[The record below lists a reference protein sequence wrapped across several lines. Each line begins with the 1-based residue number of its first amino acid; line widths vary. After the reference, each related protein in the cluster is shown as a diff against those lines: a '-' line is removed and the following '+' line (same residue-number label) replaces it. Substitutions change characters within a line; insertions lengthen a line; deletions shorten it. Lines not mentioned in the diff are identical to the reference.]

1 MKKEGIVMEEKLSKY
16 EWVKREI
23 QEKIKSHEWKANQV
37 IPSENKLCQQYNVSR
52 ITIRRAMDE
61 LVHEGIL
68 YRIKGK
74 GCFVRE
80 QSSDKFSYIYSFTE
94 AVKHQGKT
102 PSRKQLYFE
111 KEKAGK
117 EYAAKMGI
125 DPKDDVYVLKCLY
138 FADGLPYCVSTSVM
152 PAVLFPKLEF
162 FDFNKNSLYEVLKTF
177 YQLSMTRVQQ
187 TIVAETGS
195 KEINTLLDN
204 EKNRPLLE
212 INAVSRCLYEN
223 HERVFEV
230 YQSYILTDI
239 LSYNIE
245 KYNM

>member
-1 MKKEGIVMEEKLSKY
+1 MKEKLSKY
-16 EWVKREI
+16 EWVKQEI
-23 QEKIKSHEWKANQV
+23 KGKIERLEWKANQV
-37 IPSENKLCQQYNVSR
+37 IPSENKLCQQYDVSR

-61 LVHEGIL
+61 LVHEGVL

-80 QSSDKFSYIYSFTE
+80 TSTDKLSYIYSFTE
-94 AVKHQGKT
+94 AVKHQGRI
-102 PSRKQLYFE
+102 PSKRQLYFE
-111 KEKAGK
+111 KEKAGE
-117 EYAAKMGI
+117 EYAETFGM
-125 DPKDDVYVLKCLY
+125 DPEENVYVLKCLY
-138 FADGLPYCVSTSVM
+138 FADGVPYCVSTSIM
-152 PAVLFPKLEF
+152 PEVLFPKLEF

-195 KEINTLLDN
+195 AEINDLLEN
-204 EKNRPLLE
+204 KNNRPLLE
-212 INAVSRCLYEN
+212 IHAVSRCLYQN

-230 YQSYILTDI
+230 YHSHILTDI

-245 KYNM
+245 KYNI

>member
-1 MKKEGIVMEEKLSKY
+1 MPEKLSKY

-23 QEKIKSHEWKANQV
+23 QKKIDGHEWKANQV
-37 IPSENKLCQQYNVSR
+37 IPSENKLCQQYQVSR
-52 ITIRRAMDE
+52 ITIRKAMDE

-68 YRIKGK
+68 YRMKGK

-80 QSSDKFSYIYSFTE
+80 QTTDKLSHIYSFTE
-94 AVKHQGKT
+94 AVIHQGRK

-117 EYAAKMGI
+117 AYAEKIGI
-125 DPKDDVYVLKCLY
+125 DPDDEVYVLKCLY

-152 PAVLFPKLEF
+152 PAALFPKLEF
-162 FDFNKNSLYEVLKTF
+162 FDFNKHSLYEVLKTF

-187 TIVAETGS
+187 TIIAEIGS
-195 KEINTLLDN
+195 KEINELLEN
-204 EKNRPLLE
+204 KKNRPLLE
-212 INAVSRCLYEN
+212 IDAVSRCLHQDQEK
-223 HERVFEV
+223 VFEI
-230 YQSYILTDI
+230 YKSYILTDI

-245 KYNM
+245 KYNV

>member
-1 MKKEGIVMEEKLSKY
+1 
-16 EWVKREI
+16 
-23 QEKIKSHEWKANQV
+23 
-37 IPSENKLCQQYNVSR
+37 
-52 ITIRRAMDE
+52 
-61 LVHEGIL
+61 
-68 YRIKGK
+68 
-74 GCFVRE
+74 
-80 QSSDKFSYIYSFTE
+80 
-94 AVKHQGKT
+94 
-102 PSRKQLYFE
+102 
-111 KEKAGK
+111 
-117 EYAAKMGI
+117 MGI

-230 YQSYILTDI
+230 YKSYILTDI